1 MTFDKKIRDKNAAG
15 GYGIRGI
22 FKDTFEFV
30 SKNLLVVVIILSILV
45 SIIPAIS
52 GDGFLLDKTTTLE
65 KQSGGMI
72 SEVETTSPMET
83 LQKVVQA
90 IANIIFLVYFF
101 RKAKG
106 YEYSDNGVY
115 GKAIGKSIL
124 MSLFVSLVSL
134 FPLILLMVIA
144 AYLPIFMVFVAF
156 VAIALAY
163 FTSTAQIAVVED
175 PDRKIMDSL
184 KVALST
190 FKKKGYVKNILIIVL
205 ITFFITFGAILLIN
219 FAVFRNFEF
228 WKSFRVLT
236 KIFES
241 GIGGHILIFV
251 ISFVINAIS
260 FYLNSVVA
268 SVYLIYSEGGDD
280 LEQYPDNLEGYNADV
295 FNNYGENEFEAENK
309 SKFFDEYEKNFY
321 KGKDEENDG
330 DR

>member
-1 MTFDKKIRDKNAAG
+1 MTFDKKIRDKNEAG

-30 SKNLLVVVIILSILV
+30 SKNVLVAVILLSILV

-72 SEVETTSPMET
+72 MEVETTSPMET

-134 FPLILLMVIA
+134 FPLILLMIIA

-190 FKKKGYVKNILIIVL
+190 FKKKGYFKNILIIVL
-205 ITFFITFGAILLIN
+205 ITFFLTFGAILIIN
-219 FAVFRNFEF
+219 FAVFKNFEF
-228 WKSFRVLT
+228 WKSFKVLT

-241 GIGGHILIFV
+241 GIGGHILILI

-268 SVYLIYSEGGDD
+268 AIYLIYSEGGDD
-280 LEQYPDNLEGYNADV
+280 LEQYPDNLEGYDEDDLKD
-295 FNNYGENEFEAENK
+295 YGENEFEAENK

-321 KGKDEENDG
+321 KGKDEEDDG
-330 DR
+330 N

>member
-1 MTFDKKIRDKNAAG
+1 MTFDKKIRDKNEAG

-30 SKNLLVVVIILSILV
+30 SKNVLVAVVLLSILV

-72 SEVETTSPMET
+72 SGVETTSPMET
-83 LQKVVQA
+83 LQKAVQA

-106 YEYSDNGVY
+106 YDYNDNGVY
-115 GKAIGKSIL
+115 AKAIGKSIL

-134 FPLILLMVIA
+134 FPLILLMVIT

-190 FKKKGYVKNILIIVL
+190 FKQKGYFKNILIIVL

-228 WKSFRVLT
+228 WKSFRALT

-268 SVYLIYSEGGDD
+268 AIYLIYSEGGDD
-280 LEQYPDNLEGYNADV
+280 LEQYPDNLEGYNEDV
-295 FNNYGENEFEAENK
+295 LKNYSENEYEAENK
-309 SKFFDEYEKNFY
+309 SNFFDEYEKNFY

>member
-15 GYGIRGI
+15 GYGIGAI

-30 SKNLLVVVIILSILV
+30 SKNVLVAVIILSILV

-72 SEVETTSPMET
+72 MEVETTSPMET

-134 FPLILLMVIA
+134 FPLILLMIIA

-190 FKKKGYVKNILIIVL
+190 FKKKGYFKNILIIVL
-205 ITFFITFGAILLIN
+205 ITFFLTFGAILIIN
-219 FAVFRNFEF
+219 FAVFKNFEF
-228 WKSFRVLT
+228 WKSFKVLT

-241 GIGGHILIFV
+241 GIGGHILILI

-268 SVYLIYSEGGDD
+268 AIYLIYSEGGDD
-280 LEQYPDNLEGYNADV
+280 LEQYPDNLEGYDEDDLKD
-295 FNNYGENEFEAENK
+295 YGENEFEAENK

-321 KGKDEENDG
+321 KGKDEEDDG
-330 DR
+330 N